1 MCQPAGCIIFRYE
14 KQLVLCVFIF
24 LLTFYL
30 LTCYSYSLSN
40 ANFLEPVG
48 VYIFHACVNENYNHK
63 QLVIIVDR
71 HVINRLAL

>member
-1 MCQPAGCIIFRYE
+1 MKNNWFYVY
-14 KQLVLCVFIF
+14 LFFYSLF
-24 LLTFYL
+24 TYL
-30 LTCYSYSLSN
+30 LVTLTVYLMPIFWSQL
-40 ANFLEPVG
+40 